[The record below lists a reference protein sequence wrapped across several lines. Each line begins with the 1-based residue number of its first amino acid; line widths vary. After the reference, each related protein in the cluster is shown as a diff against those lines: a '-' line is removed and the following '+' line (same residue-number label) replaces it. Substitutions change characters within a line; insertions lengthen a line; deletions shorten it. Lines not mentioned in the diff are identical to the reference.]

1 MLITLRGQKAKV
13 ALFGHQNK
21 QMTAMMILKLVLSD
35 LSSFVV

>member
-1 MLITLRGQKAKV
+1 MLITLRGQRVEA
-13 ALFGHQNK
+13 ALFGRQNK